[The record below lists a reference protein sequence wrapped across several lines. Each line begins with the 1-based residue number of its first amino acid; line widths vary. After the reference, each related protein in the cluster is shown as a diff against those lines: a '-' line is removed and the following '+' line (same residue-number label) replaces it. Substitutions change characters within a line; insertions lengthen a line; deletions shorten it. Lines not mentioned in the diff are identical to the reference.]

1 MQWSLA
7 SLVGTLFRR
16 DNLVSEAFLSRLKSI
31 LIGVIDIIVLLR
43 LFEVLIVILGQL
55 RSLLSWVI
63 AATAMMILAFDH
75 VIKFLQILFDVMDL
89 VCNIILLVV
98 LFAAVL
104 LDCLEP

>member
-1 MQWSLA
+1 MQWFLA
-7 SLVGTLFRR
+7 GLVGPLFRR

>member
-1 MQWSLA
+1 
-7 SLVGTLFRR
+7 
-16 DNLVSEAFLSRLKSI
+16 
-31 LIGVIDIIVLLR
+31 
-43 LFEVLIVILGQL
+43 
-55 RSLLSWVI
+55 
-63 AATAMMILAFDH
+63 MMILAFDH